1 LRGSEIHTL
10 QIGNDWFEE
19 RQGGLNRVYSE
30 LVRHLPGAGVTVRGL
45 VAGSSLVE
53 QSTAGQIRSFAPA
66 QSPLL
71 RRLANCRR
79 ETMKILREEK
89 VDLIAAHFALYSFA
103 VVDRLKKFPT
113 VIHFHGP
120 WAAES
125 GVEGHSGIASRVQR
139 QMELAVY
146 SRGDRFI
153 VLSNAFQREL
163 IERYRVR
170 EEQIRIVRGG
180 VDVERF
186 NVRLS
191 RAEARTRLGWP
202 QDRPILLA
210 VRRQMKRMG
219 LENLIDAV
227 STIRKSFPDVLLLLG
242 GSGPIAGELKQRI
255 ETRGLSDQVR
265 QLGRI
270 EDSDLPMAYRAADFS
285 VVPSQAL
292 EGFGMITLESLASG
306 TPVLVTPVGG
316 LPEVV
321 SPLSP
326 DCVFEDT
333 TTESIAGAL
342 AECLAGKRTVPTS
355 EECRAYAEENF
366 AWPVIAGRTRIVY
379 EEAIA

>member
-66 QSPLL
+66 QAPLL

-79 ETMKILREEK
+79 ATMKILREEK

-146 SRGDRFI
+146 SRGDRLI

-285 VVPSQAL
+285 VVPSQVL

-342 AECLAGKRTVPTS
+342 AECLAGRRTVPTS

-366 AWPVIAGRTRIVY
+366 SWPVIAGRTRIVY